1 MSHIKITISKTA
13 TAGRGFMAEQHRAQV
28 PGLNVS
34 IYHHALSLTL
44 GPSPDQPTMLRMV
57 PVGAR
62 RGESEIISAV

>member
-1 MSHIKITISKTA
+1 
-13 TAGRGFMAEQHRAQV
+13 MAEQHRAQV